1 MASATEWPPH
11 RSETRPWRQAARAGS
26 RADRTLSEVVVSLPP
41 LLAGLTWD
49 AGVDLQQEL
58 DAARRAIIGL
68 DARHGNR
75 LGALGRLLLRTE
87 AVSSSRIERVDATL
101 EDYARATVGSR
112 ANAGALSMVA
122 ATEALTTM
130 VDRAGRSGTIEEE
143 TLLAAHGTLLADDP
157 MDGRYAGAYR
167 TMQNW
172 IGGSDYSPRD
182 AIHVPPPPGTV
193 PEYMTDLL
201 AFANR
206 DDVDP
211 IVQAAIAHAQF
222 ESVHPFTDGNGR
234 IGRALIT
241 AILRRRGL
249 TTTVVVPIASAL
261 AARRSRYF
269 SLVNEYR
276 QGSLAPFVQEL
287 ATAGLV
293 AAEEAGRTAEQIERL
308 PGLWAREVA
317 PRAGSSAA
325 LLLDALLDDPV
336 LTTARARA
344 ITGRAASSV
353 GSAVKQLVDAG
364 VLLPLT
370 ERTRDQAW
378 VATDVLLELSD
389 LEERIGAAMRL
400 RASP

>member
-1 MASATEWPPH
+1 MAQTTEWPAH
-11 RSETRPWRQAARAGS
+11 RYETRPWRQAARAGS

-41 LLAGLTWD
+41 LLAGRNWD
-49 AGVDLQQEL
+49 AGVELQQEL

-143 TLLAAHGTLLADDP
+143 ALLAAHRTLLADDP
-157 MDGRYAGAYR
+157 MDGRCAGAYR

-182 AIHVPPPPGTV
+182 AIHVPPPPGAV
-193 PEYMTDLL
+193 PGYMTDLL

-249 TTTVVVPIASAL
+249 TTVVVVPIASAL

-308 PGLWAREVA
+308 PDLWAREVA
-317 PRAGSSAA
+317 PRAASSAA

-400 RASP
+400 RSSP

>member
-1 MASATEWPPH
+1 MASATEWPAH

-41 LLAGLTWD
+41 LLAGPTWD
-49 AGVDLQQEL
+49 AGVELQQEL

-75 LGALGRLLLRTE
+75 LGAFGRLLLRTE

-143 TLLAAHGTLLADDP
+143 ALLAAHKTLLADDP
-157 MDGRYAGAYR
+157 MDGRYAGTYR

-182 AIHVPPPPGTV
+182 AIHVPPPPGAV

-400 RASP
+400 RSSP

>member
-1 MASATEWPPH
+1 MASTTEWPPH

-130 VDRAGRSGTIEEE
+130 VDRAGLSGTIEEE
-143 TLLAAHGTLLADDP
+143 ALLAAHRTLLADDP

-249 TTTVVVPIASAL
+249 TTVVVVPIASAL

-276 QGSLAPFVQEL
+276 QGSLAPFVREL

>member
-1 MASATEWPPH
+1 MASTTEWPPH

-130 VDRAGRSGTIEEE
+130 VDRAGLSGAIEEE
-143 TLLAAHGTLLADDP
+143 ALLAAHRTLLADDP

-249 TTTVVVPIASAL
+249 TTVVVVPIASAL

-276 QGSLAPFVQEL
+276 QGSLAPFVREL

>member
-1 MASATEWPPH
+1 MAQTTEWPAH

-49 AGVDLQQEL
+49 AGVELQQEL

-130 VDRAGRSGTIEEE
+130 VDRAGDSGTIEEE
-143 TLLAAHGTLLADDP
+143 ALLAAHRTLLADDP

-249 TTTVVVPIASAL
+249 TTVVVVPIASAL

-308 PGLWAREVA
+308 PDLWAREVA
-317 PRAGSSAA
+317 PRAASSAA

-389 LEERIGAAMRL
+389 LEERIGTAMRL

>member
-1 MASATEWPPH
+1 MASTTEWPPH

-58 DAARRAIIGL
+58 DVARRAIIGL

-130 VDRAGRSGTIEEE
+130 VDRAGDSGTIEEE
-143 TLLAAHGTLLADDP
+143 ALLAAHRTLLADDP

-249 TTTVVVPIASAL
+249 TTVVVVPIASAL

-276 QGSLAPFVQEL
+276 QGSLAPFVREL

>member
-1 MASATEWPPH
+1 MASATEWPAH

-49 AGVDLQQEL
+49 AGVELQQEL

-143 TLLAAHGTLLADDP
+143 AVLAAHGTLLADDP

-249 TTTVVVPIASAL
+249 TTVVVVPIASAL

-308 PGLWAREVA
+308 PDLWAREVA
-317 PRAGSSAA
+317 PRAASSAA

-389 LEERIGAAMRL
+389 LEERIGAAIRL
-400 RASP
+400 RSSP